1 MAVQT
6 LGKAAGSAIDS
17 IKLSKLDRCDAC
29 GAQAYVLV
37 QGTTGTLM
45 FCGHHYTSIMN
56 SPSGKLAMDS
66 FAFNTVDDR
75 DSLLKQKADY

>member
-1 MAVQT
+1 MAAQT
-6 LGKAAGSAIDS
+6 LGKKIGSSSES

-56 SPSGKLAMDS
+56 SPTGKLAMDS

-75 DSLLKQKADY
+75 DSLLSQKAGS